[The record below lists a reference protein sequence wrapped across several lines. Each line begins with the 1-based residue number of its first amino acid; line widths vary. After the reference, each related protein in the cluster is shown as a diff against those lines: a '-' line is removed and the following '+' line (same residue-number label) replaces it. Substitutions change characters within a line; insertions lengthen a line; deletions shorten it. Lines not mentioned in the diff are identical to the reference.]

1 MHWYEVTGGVA
12 AAAVPVCGLLWMLTK
27 STIREIVRS
36 ENAAQLEKI
45 NGTYTRSA
53 GSRLTGYDI
62 ERRLD
67 LAEERLDRAFG
78 ATHLGR

>member
-36 ENAAQLEKI
+36 ENEKQLDRI
-45 NGTYTRSA
+45 NGTYIRSA
-53 GSRLTGYDI
+53 GSRITGFDL
-62 ERRLD
+62 ERRMNA
-67 LAEERLDRAFG
+67 AETWIDAHRTR
-78 ATHLGR
+78 